1 MTGSH
6 GGLLG
11 GRPDTALKAA
21 ALAALFNDAGIGI
34 DEAGVTRLPA
44 LDSRGIAAGTV
55 AASSARI
62 GDARSTYEDGILT
75 RVNQRAAAHG
85 IAPGYDRPTI
95 CRDRPP
101 SCGKDREKRMTD
113 SAYSSNRPSGR
124 MNGGRALAEMLRL
137 AEVGPMF
144 GMGGFQ
150 LLPFYDALAQLGMRH
165 FLINDERCGAFAA
178 DAYARVTNRPGVCDG
193 TLGPGATNLVT
204 GLIESLNAGV
214 PVIALAGDTNRAHSW
229 KNMTQE
235 CRQTEILRPA
245 VKELIRVEMTSRVPE
260 LLRRAFAVATSGRPG
275 PVLLDVPEDVCHGEH
290 DFTAEDFA
298 IDPATLSVPARRI
311 RPDRADISRA
321 AALIA
326 HAKRPLL
333 LVGGGIHLSA
343 GYDALLGFA
352 EAQSIPVAHT
362 MSGKGGIA
370 CTHPLSVGLFGRYS
384 RIANELIEASDC
396 LVVVGC
402 KLGEIA
408 TKRYALPPETIPLI
422 HLDIVAEEIGR
433 CRTAD
438 VALWGDARAGLED
451 LAEALA
457 GEARRARAARAD
469 YVGEIPSRMASWR
482 DEAAA
487 RLRSEERPIH
497 MARLCTELN
506 KALPADSILVADGG
520 FAGHWTGL
528 LYDTKSP
535 GRHFIPDRGLASI
548 GYGLPG
554 GIGAALAAPSSPVV
568 AITGD
573 GGFNMMLGELETARR
588 AGIGLT
594 IVVVNNAASGYVKA
608 LQHAIFRGRYQSS
621 DLVEMDY
628 AAIARAMGCNG
639 IRIEDPD
646 LLGEALHTGLAERTR
661 PTVLDVVVTR
671 DPARMLPAVDN
682 RTVEIKQGDRVA

>member
-1 MTGSH
+1 MTEQ
-6 GGLLG
+6 
-11 GRPDTALKAA
+11 AA
-21 ALAALFNDAGIGI
+21 A
-34 DEAGVTRLPA
+34 
-44 LDSRGIAAGTV
+44 
-55 AASSARI
+55 
-62 GDARSTYEDGILT
+62 
-75 RVNQRAAAHG
+75 
-85 IAPGYDRPTI
+85 
-95 CRDRPP
+95 
-101 SCGKDREKRMTD
+101 
-113 SAYSSNRPSGR
+113 SNRPSGR
-124 MNGGRALAEMLRL
+124 MNGGRALAEVLRL

-204 GLIESLNAGV
+204 GLIESLNAGM
-214 PVIALAGDTNRAHSW
+214 PIIALAGDTNRAHSW

-245 VKELIRVEMTSRVPE
+245 VKELMRVEMTSRVPE

-298 IDPATLSVPARRI
+298 IDPSTLSVPARRI
-311 RPDRADISRA
+311 RPDRADVARA
-321 AALIA
+321 GALIA
-326 HAKRPLL
+326 HAERPLL

-362 MSGKGGIA
+362 MSGKGGIP

-408 TKRYALPPETIPLI
+408 TKRYVLPPATIPLI

-433 CRTAD
+433 CRAAD

-451 LAEALA
+451 ITEALA
-457 GEARRARAARAD
+457 DETRRARAARAD
-469 YVGEIPSRMASWR
+469 YVAEIPSRMASWR

-487 RLRSEERPIH
+487 RLNSEERPIH

-554 GIGAALAAPSSPVV
+554 GIGAALAAPSTPVV

-639 IRIEDPD
+639 IRVEDPER
-646 LLGEALHTGLAERTR
+646 LGDALRAGLGERTR